1 MTGGA
6 AMCKKELD
14 DKVREC
20 GTAYGMEIYSTP
32 ELFSLVTSI
41 DPGKFTGSL
50 QEILEHPASIEG
62 IGKRKEL
69 ALCAVRELG
78 KRMAQKAARQI
89 DIIHGPEDAA
99 RFASPYFQQESR
111 EHFAVLLLNT
121 KNHVL
126 GLRTV
131 SIGSLTASIVH
142 PREVFELAVTHHA
155 AAIILL
161 HNHPSGDPSPSSEDV
176 AVTRRLVKA
185 GKVMDIPVL
194 DHVIIGNGCFASLKE
209 RGLMEG

>member
-1 MTGGA
+1 
-6 AMCKKELD
+6 MCKKELD
-14 DKVREC
+14 AKVREC
-20 GTAYGMEIYSTP
+20 GTAYGMDIYSTS
-32 ELFSLVTSI
+32 ELFSLITGI

-62 IGKRKEL
+62 VGKRKEL
-69 ALCAVRELG
+69 ALRSVKELG

-89 DIIHGPEDAA
+89 DVIHGPEDAA
-99 RFASPYFQQESR
+99 KFASPYFLQESK

-121 KNHVL
+121 KNRVL

-131 SIGSLTASIVH
+131 SVGSLTASIVH

-161 HNHPSGDPSPSSEDV
+161 HNHPSGDPTPSSEDIS
-176 AVTRRLVKA
+176 VTQRLAKA
-185 GKVMDIPVL
+185 GTIMDIPVL
-194 DHVIIGNGCFASLKE
+194 DHVILGEGCFSSLKE
-209 RGLMEG
+209 KGMLQQ